1 MKTPIFDFVKD
12 YAEKKNVRL
21 HMPGHKGRALL
32 GCEAL
37 DITEIDGADSLYS
50 ADGII
55 AESENNA
62 TRLFG
67 TAHTFYSTEGSTL
80 SIKTMLAL
88 ALSGIKK
95 PRVLAAR
102 GAHKAFIYA
111 AALLDVDVEWVF
123 PAELSS
129 ICSSATVTPEE
140 IERALDSLE
149 DISAVYLTSPDYLG
163 NIADVS
169 AIAKICHKRG
179 ILLLVDNAHGAYLN
193 FLSESRHPIALGA
206 DMCCDSAHKTLPA
219 LTGGAYLHI
228 SERCGEYVKN
238 AKNTMSIFAST
249 SPSYLTLISLDLVNS
264 YLECEYREHLA
275 ETVKKTA
282 LLKESIK
289 KNGISVLD
297 TEPLK
302 IVIDANEYGYT
313 GVDIANCLRSDGIEP
328 EYADT
333 EYTVLMVSTENTDD
347 DLERLVSSLSRLPRR
362 SKILRETAVC
372 FTAPKR
378 VMSVREAMF
387 SLRELVLTKEAV
399 GRICASPTVSCP
411 PAIPIAVSGEVITD
425 KEIKLFE
432 KYKIEKIEVVKNA

>member
-1 MKTPIFDFVKD
+1 
-12 YAEKKNVRL
+12 
-21 HMPGHKGRALL
+21 MPGHKGKEIL
-32 GCEAL
+32 GCEPI
-37 DITEIDGADSLYS
+37 DITEIMGADSLYS
-50 ADGII
+50 AEGII

-80 SIKTMLAL
+80 AIKSMLAL

-95 PRVLAAR
+95 PRILAAR

-111 AALLDVDVEWVF
+111 AALLDIDVEWIF
-123 PAELSS
+123 SGGCSS
-129 ICSSATVTPEE
+129 ICSSATVTAEE
-140 IERALDSLE
+140 IGRALGSNE
-149 DISAVYLTSPDYLG
+149 GIAAVYVTSPDYLG

-169 AIAKICHKRG
+169 AIAEICHKRG
-179 ILLLVDNAHGAYLN
+179 VMLLVDNAHGAYLN
-193 FLSESRHPIALGA
+193 FLSPTRHPIALGA

-228 SERCGEYVKN
+228 SERLCGFVEN
-238 AKNTMSIFAST
+238 ARNTMAVFAST
-249 SPSYLTLISLDLVNS
+249 SPSYLTLASLDLVNA
-264 YLECEYREHLA
+264 YIENGYRERLA
-275 ETVKKTA
+275 ETVKKTEEVKMRIRA
-282 LLKESIK
+282 I
-289 KNGISVLD
+289 GIPVLE

-313 GVDIANCLRSDGIEP
+313 GEGIAEHLRSDGIEA
-328 EYADT
+328 EFSDV
-333 EYTVLMVSTENTDD
+333 EYTVLMLSAENTDG
-347 DLERLVSSLSRLPRR
+347 DLERLIASLSTLPRQN
-362 SKILRETAVC
+362 KIERDMAALL
-372 FTAPKR
+372 TAPRR

-387 SLRELVLTKEAV
+387 SKRETVSTKDAV

-425 KEIKLFE
+425 KEIRLFK